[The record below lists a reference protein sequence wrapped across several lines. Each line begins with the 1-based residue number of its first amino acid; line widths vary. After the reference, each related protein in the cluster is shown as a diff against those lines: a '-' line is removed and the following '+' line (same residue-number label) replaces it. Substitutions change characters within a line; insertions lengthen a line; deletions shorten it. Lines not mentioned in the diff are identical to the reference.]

1 MTGRRTTGSTRAA
14 MALGFGLMLA
24 LSACALPPES
34 RTPWVP
40 HLKRMDE
47 ALARN
52 DLPMA
57 QRAAHDAFV
66 TTRVTVTWE
75 GNIAVGQAYQRLAE
89 RSEWRGEALKTA
101 RKAYFDAFLLARQQ
115 GSLDGVL
122 ESAAAFARVGDHAV
136 ADQCLFFA
144 RILADRAGGDAPQ
157 RVAAS
162 TERLAGSGSSAKMTE
177 PFRPE
182 PSMR

>member
-1 MTGRRTTGSTRAA
+1 MTGRRTTGSTRAG

-24 LSACALPPES
+24 LSACEVPPES

-66 TTRVTVTWE
+66 TTLVTVTWE

-89 RSEWRGEALKTA
+89 RLEWQAQALKTA
-101 RKAYFDAFLLARQQ
+101 RKAYIDAFFVARQQ

-122 ESAAAFARVGDHAV
+122 ESAAAFATLGDYAV
-136 ADQCLFFA
+136 VDQCLIFA
-144 RILADRAGGDAPQ
+144 RILAERAGGDAPQ
-157 RVAAS
+157 RVAVW
-162 TERLAGSGSSAKMTE
+162 TERLARSSASAE
-177 PFRPE
+177 RF
-182 PSMR
+182 